1 MADEKREEITP
12 ELLKTWSDQD
22 IATALLF
29 TALATGDVE
38 AARFCKEAAER
49 LKAYMERA

>member
-1 MADEKREEITP
+1 MADAEREEITP

-38 AARFCKEAAER
+38 AARVCKEAAER
-49 LKAYMERA
+49 LKAYMERV